1 MNRRA
6 CRFPWGPFDYFPN
19 AHFIH
24 GDTIMRT
31 LATLAVLALAAAAQA
46 ADSVPA
52 VSTAPIPQGSYSL
65 DKAHTSLVFRVSH
78 LGFSA
83 FTARFTRY
91 DARLDFNPEKL
102 ADSSVNVTID
112 PKSISA
118 DNVPDDFLEAL
129 SGEQWLDAA
138 KFPEMKFTSRSVEV
152 GTDGRFRIRG
162 ELTLHG
168 VTRPLTLEARYNG
181 GYAGHTYEPR
191 ARVGF
196 SARGTFKRSDF
207 GVSYGVPAPGTV
219 FGVGDEVEVQLE
231 TEFSGPALK
240 VAQR

>member
-1 MNRRA
+1 
-6 CRFPWGPFDYFPN
+6 
-19 AHFIH
+19 
-24 GDTIMRT
+24 MR
-31 LATLAVLALAAAAQA
+31 LSATLAILALAAAAQA
-46 ADSVPA
+46 ADSVPT
-52 VSTAPIPQGSYSL
+52 TAPGPVPNGAYEL

-91 DARLDFNPEKL
+91 DARLNFDPAKL
-102 ADSSVNVTID
+102 SASSVNVTID
-112 PKSISA
+112 PKSITA
-118 DNVPDDFLEAL
+118 DNVPDDFLASL

-138 KFPEMKFTSRSVEV
+138 KYPDMKFTSRAVEAGQD
-152 GTDGRFRIRG
+152 GTFRIRG

-181 GYAGHTYEPR
+181 GYAGHTYEPK

-207 GVSYGVPAPGTV
+207 GVSYGVPAPGTA